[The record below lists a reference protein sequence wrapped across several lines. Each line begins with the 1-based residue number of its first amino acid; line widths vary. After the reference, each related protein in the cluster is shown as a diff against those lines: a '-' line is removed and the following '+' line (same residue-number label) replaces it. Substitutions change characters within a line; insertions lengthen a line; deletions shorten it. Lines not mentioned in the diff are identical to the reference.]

1 MPSYTIQDLLDIM
14 AKMRADGGCPWDREQ
29 TLESLKQYLVEE
41 CYEVVDAIES
51 GSVDKH
57 ADELGDLLLQVV
69 FQAQIRREQGQF
81 AFEDVVDRICE
92 KLIRRHP
99 HVFGDARVSGTSE
112 VLKNWEAIKA
122 EERKKDA
129 VEGDGKSA
137 PISLV
142 GNIPRHMPALHQAHH
157 LQKRLA
163 RVGFD
168 WTQVHDVVAKID
180 EELAEVKDALSS
192 GDAAKIREEL
202 GDLLFA
208 VVNLS
213 RFQGL
218 NAEEVLRCAVD
229 KFVKRVQAV
238 EQRVRQTGRE
248 MAQCNLEELD
258 AHWNA
263 VKAAEETQD
272 AECKMRNVEGK
283 EDTTP

>member
-1 MPSYTIQDLLDIM
+1 MHTIQNLLDIM
-14 AKMRADGGCPWDREQ
+14 AKMRAEGGCPWDREQ

-41 CYEVVDAIES
+41 CYEVIDAIDS
-51 GSVDKH
+51 GSADKH

-69 FQAQIRREQGQF
+69 FQAHIRREQGSF
-81 AFEDVVDRICE
+81 AFEEVVDRICE

-99 HVFGDARVSGTSE
+99 HVFGNTRVSGSQD

-122 EERKKDA
+122 QEKQKAAAGTPSD
-129 VEGDGKSA
+129 V
-137 PISLV
+137 PPPSLV
-142 GNIPRHMPALHQAHH
+142 GDMPRHLPALHKAHH

-168 WTQVHDVVAKID
+168 WNQVHDVVAKID
-180 EELAEVKDALSS
+180 EELAEVKQALAA
-192 GDAAKIREEL
+192 GDAEQIDEEL

-218 NAEEVLRCAVD
+218 NAEEVLQRAVD
-229 KFVKRVQAV
+229 KFAKRVQAM
-238 EQRVRQTGRE
+238 EQRVRLSGRE
-248 MAQCNLEELD
+248 LAQCTLAELD

-263 VKAAEETQD
+263 VKAAESGCQ
-272 AECKMRNVEGK
+272 
-283 EDTTP
+283 TPDDG

>member
-1 MPSYTIQDLLDIM
+1 MSTHTIQNLLDIM
-14 AKMRADGGCPWDREQ
+14 AKMRGADGCPWDREQ

-41 CYEVVDAIES
+41 CYEVIDAIDS
-51 GSVDKH
+51 GKADKH
-57 ADELGDLLLQVV
+57 VDELGDLLLQVV
-69 FQAQIRREQGQF
+69 FQAQIRREQGLF

-99 HVFGDARVSGTSE
+99 HVFGSARVAGSKD

-122 EERKKDA
+122 QEKKDA
-129 VEGDGKSA
+129 TAGKSDDLA
-137 PISLV
+137 PSLI
-142 GNIPRHMPALHQAHH
+142 GDMPRHLPALHKAHH

-180 EELAEVKDALSS
+180 EELAEVKQALAA
-192 GDAAKIREEL
+192 GDARQINEEL

-218 NAEEVLRCAVD
+218 NAEEVLQRAVD
-229 KFVKRVQAV
+229 KFAGRIRAL
-238 EQRVRQTGRE
+238 EQRVRQEGRE
-248 MAQCNLEELD
+248 LAQCSLAELD
-258 AHWNA
+258 AHWDA
-263 VKAAEETQD
+263 VKAAER
-272 AECKMRNVEGK
+272 ALSGK
-283 EDTTP
+283 R

>member
-1 MPSYTIQDLLDIM
+1 MSTYTLQNLLDIM
-14 AKMRADGGCPWDREQ
+14 AKMRAEGGCPWDREQ

-41 CYEVVDAIES
+41 CYEVIDAIDS
-51 GSVDKH
+51 GRADKH

-81 AFEDVVDRICE
+81 AFEDVVDRVCK

-99 HVFGDARVSGTSE
+99 HVFGNARVSGSQE

-122 EERKKDA
+122 LEKQEA
-129 VEGDGKSA
+129 VAGTPADGA
-137 PISLV
+137 PPSLV
-142 GNIPRHMPALHQAHH
+142 GDMPRHLPALRKAHH

-168 WTQVHDVVAKID
+168 WNQVHDVVAKID
-180 EELAEVKDALSS
+180 EELAEVKQALSA
-192 GDAAKIREEL
+192 GDAEQIKEEL

-218 NAEEVLRCAVD
+218 NAEEVLQCAVD
-229 KFVKRVQAV
+229 KFAKRVKAV
-238 EQRVRQTGRE
+238 EQRVRLSGRE
-248 MAQCNLEELD
+248 LSQCTLAELD

-263 VKAAEETQD
+263 VKAAE
-272 AECKMRNVEGK
+272 NG
-283 EDTTP
+283 

>member
-1 MPSYTIQDLLDIM
+1 MSTYTLQNLLDIM
-14 AKMRADGGCPWDREQ
+14 AKMRGEGGCPWDREQ

-41 CYEVVDAIES
+41 CYEVIDAIDS
-51 GSVDKH
+51 GRADKH

-81 AFEDVVDRICE
+81 AFEDVVDRICA

-99 HVFGDARVSGTSE
+99 HVFGNARVTGSQE
-112 VLKNWEAIKA
+112 VLKNWEAIKVQ
-122 EERKKDA
+122 EKKDA
-129 VEGDGKSA
+129 AGGGAPASEASSLIGDM
-137 PISLV
+137 
-142 GNIPRHMPALHQAHH
+142 PRHLPALHKAHH

-163 RVGFD
+163 RAGFD

-180 EELAEVKDALSS
+180 EELAEVKQALSA
-192 GDAAKIREEL
+192 GDAEGIKEEL

-218 NAEEVLRCAVD
+218 NAEEVLQRAVV
-229 KFVKRVQAV
+229 KFTKRVQAV
-238 EQRVRQTGRE
+238 EQRVRLSGRE
-248 MAQCNLEELD
+248 LSQCSLAELD

-263 VKAAEETQD
+263 VKAAES
-272 AECKMRNVEGK
+272 ALSVKH
-283 EDTTP
+283 